1 MIVDSAVDISCSCDD
16 NTAETLTERSTEF
29 LQSELS
35 EGMRSYESRPSQV
48 AMLKACSQVID
59 DGGFLLAEAG
69 TGTGKTFA
77 YLIPIILSG
86 KRAIVSTRT
95 INLQEQMVSKDLEFL
110 SKLEDFTY
118 AMAKGRSNY
127 LCLRRLSTFK
137 PTTEVELTE
146 LTDLLSWSER
156 SGSGD
161 REELSKH
168 HSIWDSVCSD
178 PDTCKKRSCQS
189 YDGCF
194 YFDSRKRCEEAQVVV
209 ANHNL
214 IAINAMLCEESKI
227 LPGAEVLVIDEAH
240 ALDHVISMQT
250 GTNIA
255 SRDLSNILNRLLTG
269 DGNGKY
275 KGLLA
280 GSPNLY
286 SAVESL
292 KAKSGL
298 FWISLRR
305 DFKNKESVVGSFI
318 LKDETMD
325 ISLSIKTLAEEIRET
340 ITESRDEV
348 EETALLSYVRK
359 LETYASEMAD
369 FCEHREESV
378 RWVEIRDGNVSIRAS
393 LLYPGDFVT
402 NRLLSDYKSVI
413 MTSAT
418 LTVSGDFS
426 FTEKLYSLKNTFKIR
441 VPSSFDMCKQARI
454 EVKKGINVDR
464 RDGILSLGRLIID
477 ESAKREG
484 GVLALFTSQEVM
496 KKTWFV
502 AHGELEK
509 IGIKPMMQGDLPNK
523 LMIDA
528 MRGSLC
534 SVIFGLDSFWEG
546 LDIQGDSLKC
556 LIITKLPFEVPTD
569 PLVKARTEEIARRG
583 GNPFMEYALPKAIMK
598 FKQGFGRLIRSKDD
612 VGRVIICDERIE
624 SKPYGHLFLGSV
636 LQG

>member
-1 MIVDSAVDISCSCDD
+1 MIVDSAVDIFRICDD
-16 NTAETLTERSTEF
+16 DTAQTLTERSSEF
-29 LQSELS
+29 LRNELS
-35 EGMRSYESRPSQV
+35 EGMGAYECRPSQET
-48 AMLKACSQVID
+48 MLRECSRVIGE
-59 DGGFLLAEAG
+59 GGTLLAEAG

-110 SKLEDFTY
+110 SRLKGFTY

-127 LCLRRLSTFK
+127 LCLKRLSAFK

-156 SGSGD
+156 TGSGD
-161 REELSKH
+161 REELSKLP
-168 HSIWDSVCSD
+168 SIWDRTCSD
-178 PDTCKKRSCQS
+178 PDSCKKRSCQS

-214 IAINAMLCEESKI
+214 IVINAMLCEESKI

-240 ALDHVISMQT
+240 ALDSVISMQT
-250 GTNIA
+250 GTNIS
-255 SRDLSNILNRLLTG
+255 SRELSNILNRLLTA
-269 DGNGKY
+269 DGIGRY

-280 GSPNLY
+280 GFPNLH

-292 KAKSGL
+292 KAKTGL
-298 FWISLRR
+298 FWITVRR
-305 DFKNKESVVGSFI
+305 VFKNKESVVGAFI

-325 ISLSIKTLAEEIRET
+325 CSLSIKTLAEEIRET
-340 ITESRDEV
+340 ITLDMGE
-348 EETALLSYVRK
+348 EETALVSSVRK
-359 LETYASEMAD
+359 LESYASEMAG
-369 FCEHREESV
+369 FTECREESV
-378 RWVEIRDGNVSIRAS
+378 RWVESKDGNVSLRSS
-393 LLYPGDFVT
+393 LLSPGDFVAK
-402 NRLLSDYKSVI
+402 RLLSDYKSVI

-426 FTEKLYSLKNTFKIR
+426 FTEKLYGLKDTLKIR
-441 VPSSFDMCKQARI
+441 VPSSFNMRKQVQI
-454 EVKKGINVDR
+454 EVKKGIKIDSHE
-464 RDGILSLGRLIID
+464 GIMGLGRLIID
-477 ESAKREG
+477 ESAKRDG
-484 GVLALFTSQEVM
+484 GVLVLFTSEEVM
-496 KKTWFV
+496 KKTWNIT
-502 AHGELEK
+502 HGELEK
-509 IGIKPMMQGDLPNK
+509 MGNKPMMQGDLPNK
-523 LMIDA
+523 VMIDV

-546 LDIQGDSLKC
+546 VDIQGDSLKC
-556 LIITKLPFEVPTD
+556 LIITKLPFEVPSN
-569 PLVKARTEEIARRG
+569 PLVKARTEEIARKG

-624 SKPYGHLFLGSV
+624 SRPYGRMFLGSV